1 MSASSAICTAA
12 TTGGGPLAVSHVL
25 TTAPAIAV
33 RSSYSG
39 NWLFFWH
46 AMPDRILAKSSD
58 RC

>member
-12 TTGGGPLAVSHVL
+12 TPLAVSHVL

-46 AMPDRILAKSSD
+46 AMLTGSWPSRAIGADS
-58 RC
+58 